1 MDDRDKA
8 QELHQQAQ
16 LLSDEGKDDEAI
28 KLYHEAID
36 LDPGKSESFYNIGLI
51 YKYRGDWQE
60 SFEWNRRANQLDPSD
75 ESSRWNLAIAATAL
89 RDWKVAR
96 QAWIDQGISLDG
108 DEGPIEMNFGPAPVR
123 LNANVGGEVVW
134 ATRID
139 PVRARIDNVPY
150 PDSGFRF
157 GDVVL
162 HDGAATGM
170 PTRNGREYGVFNV
183 LELFERSSF
192 FTVEV
197 NVLAP
202 SNDDL
207 EKLEQIFAGADVP
220 LEIWSKNVRAIC
232 RQCSEGIPREHHGC
246 DLDEADSNEHRVGI
260 AASDS
265 GNVEALLT
273 RWQSGSGGTVVS
285 MVKHLQ
291 Q

>member
-162 HDGAATGM
+162 Q
-170 PTRNGREYGVFNV
+170 
-183 LELFERSSF
+183 LFERSSF